1 MSKNTDTGLFENDL
15 FRACVEVAQT
25 ILGRKSSPDVI
36 ETVAGRYFSIACDHQ
51 DFVRGQRE
59 GDDVIANAVRYLA
72 HTQAIP
78 PMGTDTAWFMN
89 SLGTLLEVAVP
100 NTMLDKDSE
109 RFLDQLQEGIR
120 QSRSTIPVER
130 KDYVLEDDDVK
141 WMKHLES
148 AGVEYGA
155 VSDLLDLMER
165 LYQGLPL
172 DHDGQRMFRLA
183 SLAAPFTRHAR
194 ED

>member
-1 MSKNTDTGLFENDL
+1 MSDGTEHDPLENDL
-15 FRACVEVAQT
+15 FRACVEVARA
-25 ILGRKSSPDVI
+25 ILGQNTSPDVI

-51 DFVRGQRE
+51 DYVRGQRE

-100 NTMLDKDSE
+100 NSMLDKDSE

-120 QSRSTIPVER
+120 QSRSTIPVDR

-141 WMKHLES
+141 WMKHLEA
-148 AGVEYGA
+148 AGMECGA
-155 VSDLLDLMER
+155 VSDLLDLVER

-172 DHDGQRMFRLA
+172 DQDSQRMLCLA
-183 SLAAPFTRHAR
+183 SLAAPLTRHAR
-194 ED
+194 GD

>member
-1 MSKNTDTGLFENDL
+1 MSDDTENDPLENDL
-15 FRACVEVAQT
+15 FRACVEVARS
-25 ILGRKSSPDVI
+25 ILGRNTSPDVI

-51 DFVRGQRE
+51 DYVRGQRE

-100 NTMLDKDSE
+100 NSMLDKDSE
-109 RFLDQLQEGIR
+109 RFLDQMQEGIR
-120 QSRSTIPVER
+120 QSRSTIPVDR

-155 VSDLLDLMER
+155 VSDLLDLVER

-172 DHDGQRMFRLA
+172 DQDSQRMLRLA
-183 SLAAPFTRHAR
+183 SLAAPLTRHAR
-194 ED
+194 GD

>member
-1 MSKNTDTGLFENDL
+1 MSHNTENEPSENDL
-15 FRACVEVAQT
+15 FRACVEVAQS
-25 ILGRKSSPDVI
+25 ILGRNGSPDVI
-36 ETVAGRYFSIACDHQ
+36 ETVAGRYYSIACEYQ
-51 DFVRGQRE
+51 DQVRGQRE
-59 GDDVIANAVRYLA
+59 GDEVIANAVRYLA

-100 NTMLDKDSE
+100 NSTLDQDSE
-109 RFLDQLQEGIR
+109 PFLDQLQEGIW
-120 QSRSTIPVER
+120 QARSTIPVDR
-130 KDYVLEDDDVK
+130 QDLVLDKVDVE
-141 WMKHLES
+141 WMKNLES

-155 VSDLLDLMER
+155 VSELLDLVER

-172 DHDGQRMFRLA
+172 DEDSKRMLLLA
-183 SLAAPFTRHAR
+183 SLAAPLTRHAR

>member
-1 MSKNTDTGLFENDL
+1 MSDDTEHDPSENDL
-15 FRACVEVAQT
+15 FRACVEVARS
-25 ILGRKSSPDVI
+25 ILGRKTSPDVI
-36 ETVAGRYFSIACDHQ
+36 ETVAGRYFRIACDHQ

-78 PMGTDTAWFMN
+78 PMGTDTAWFMS

-100 NTMLDKDSE
+100 NSMLDKDSE

-120 QSRSTIPVER
+120 QSRSTIPVDR

-172 DHDGQRMFRLA
+172 DQDGQRMLRLA
-183 SLAAPFTRHAR
+183 SLAAPLTRHAR

>member
-1 MSKNTDTGLFENDL
+1 MSDGTEHDPLENDL
-15 FRACVEVAQT
+15 FRACVEVARA
-25 ILGRKSSPDVI
+25 ILGQNTSPDVI
-36 ETVAGRYFSIACDHQ
+36 ETVAERYFSIACDHQ
-51 DFVRGQRE
+51 DYVRGQRE

-100 NTMLDKDSE
+100 NSVLDKDSE

-120 QSRSTIPVER
+120 QSRSTIPVDR

-141 WMKHLES
+141 WMKHLEA
-148 AGVEYGA
+148 AGMECGA
-155 VSDLLDLMER
+155 VSDLLDLVER

-172 DHDGQRMFRLA
+172 DQDSQRMLCLA
-183 SLAAPFTRHAR
+183 SLAAPLTRHAR
-194 ED
+194 GD

>member
-1 MSKNTDTGLFENDL
+1 MSDNTEHDPSEDDL
-15 FRACVEVAQT
+15 FRACVEVAQS

-36 ETVAGRYFSIACDHQ
+36 ETVAGRYYSIACDHQ
-51 DFVRGQRE
+51 DHVRSQRE

-78 PMGTDTAWFMN
+78 PMGTDAAWFMN

-100 NTMLDKDSE
+100 NAMLDQDSE
-109 RFLDQLQEGIR
+109 RFLDQLQEGIW
-120 QSRSTIPVER
+120 QSRSTIPVDR
-130 KDYVLEDDDVK
+130 KDFVLEDDDVQ
-141 WMKHLES
+141 WMKYLES

-165 LYQGLPL
+165 MYQGLPL
-172 DHDGQRMFRLA
+172 DEDGQRSCA
-183 SLAAPFTRHAR
+183 
-194 ED
+194 